1 MNLAIIGTNFI
12 SDWFM
17 TAGKHCDKLHVQAVY
32 SRTMEKG
39 RAFADKYGISDC
51 YDSLEELAAAE
62 NVEAVYV
69 ASPNALHAKQSIQ
82 MLNAGKHVL
91 CEKSIASNE
100 KELRLMLEAAEKN
113 HVIVMEAMRSVLDT
127 GFAAIKE
134 NLPKLG
140 KIRRATIQYCQYSS
154 RYDKFKNG
162 IIENA
167 FKPELSNGSLMDIGV
182 YCVHPMVKLF
192 GKPDEITASGI
203 KLHNGVDGMGTIV
216 AKYEKQGILV
226 ELIYSKITDSILPT
240 QIQGEEGCMLIEEI
254 YNAGRLT
261 ICYRDK
267 RREEIQVKKID
278 PNNNMYY
285 EIEEFIR
292 AAESGTGAKE
302 HNQYSLWELQVMDEA
317 RRQMGIVFP
326 ADKK

>member
-1 MNLAIIGTNFI
+1 MNFAIIGTNFI

-17 TAGKHCDKLHVQAVY
+17 TAGKHCEKLHVQAVY

-51 YDSLEELAAAE
+51 YDSLEALAAAK

-69 ASPNALHAKQSIQ
+69 ASPNAFHAPQSIQ
-82 MLNAGKHVL
+82 MLKAGKHVL

-100 KELRLMLEAAEKN
+100 KELQAMLAAAEEN
-113 HVIVMEAMRSVLDT
+113 QVIVMEAMRSVFDP
-127 GFAAIKE
+127 GFAAIVRH
-134 NLPKLG
+134 LPKIG
-140 KIRRATIQYCQYSS
+140 KVRRATIQYCQYSS

-192 GKPDEITASGI
+192 GRPDAVSAMGV
-203 KLHNGVDGMGTIV
+203 KLHNGVDGMGTIT
-216 AKYEKQGILV
+216 AMYREQGMLV
-226 ELIYSKITDSILPT
+226 ELIYSKITDSALPT
-240 QIQGEEGCMLIEEI
+240 QIQGEKGCMLIEEI
-254 YNAGRLT
+254 YNTNKIT
-261 ICYRDK
+261 ILYRDK
-267 RREEIQVKKID
+267 SREEIRVDKIAPD
-278 PNNNMYY
+278 NNMYY
-285 EIEEFIR
+285 EIETFIR
-292 AAESGTGAKE
+292 TAESMEGAKE
-302 HNQYSLWELQVMDEA
+302 HNQYSLWEMQVMDEA

-326 ADKK
+326 ADEK

>member
-1 MNLAIIGTNFI
+1 MNFAIIGTNFI

-17 TAGKHCDKLHVQAVY
+17 TAGKRCGKFHVQAVY
-32 SRTMEKG
+32 SRSMEKG
-39 RAFADKYGISDC
+39 RAFADKYGIPDC

-69 ASPNALHAKQSIQ
+69 ASPNSFHAPQSIR
-82 MLNAGKHVL
+82 MLKAGKHVL

-100 KELRLMLEAAEKN
+100 RELRAMLTAADEN
-113 HVIVMEAMRSVLDT
+113 QVIVMEAMRSVLDP
-127 GFAAIKE
+127 GFAAIAE
-134 NLPKLG
+134 HLPKIG
-140 KIRRATIQYCQYSS
+140 KVRRATIQYCQYSS

-192 GKPDEITASGI
+192 GKPDQILASCV
-203 KLHNGVDGMGTIV
+203 KLHNGIDGMGTIT
-216 AKYEKQGILV
+216 AKYEEQGMLAELV
-226 ELIYSKITDSILPT
+226 YSKITDSALPT
-240 QIQGEEGCMLIEEI
+240 QIQGEKGCMLIEEI
-254 YNAGRLT
+254 YNANKIT
-261 ICYRDK
+261 IRYRDK
-267 RREEIQVKKID
+267 SLEEIKVDKID
-278 PNNNMYY
+278 PDNNMYY

-292 AAESGTGAKE
+292 TAESGEGAKG
-302 HNQYSLWELQVMDEA
+302 HNQYSLWEMQVMDEA

-326 ADKK
+326 ADEK

>member
-1 MNLAIIGTNFI
+1 MNLAVIGTNFI

-17 TAGKHCDKLHVQAVY
+17 AAGKRCKKLQVQAVY

-39 RAFADKYGISDC
+39 RAFADKYGIPDC
-51 YDSLEELAAAE
+51 YDCLEALAAAE
-62 NVEAVYV
+62 NVDGVYI
-69 ASPNALHAKQSIQ
+69 ASPNALHAEQSIQ

-100 KELRLMLEAAEKN
+100 KELRAMLEAAERN
-113 HVIVMEAMRSVLDT
+113 HVIVMEAMRSVLDP
-127 GFAAIKE
+127 GFAAIQE
-134 NLPKLG
+134 HLPKIG
-140 KIRRATIQYCQYSS
+140 KVRRATIQYCQYSS

-192 GKPDEITASGI
+192 GKPDGI
-203 KLHNGVDGMGTIV
+203 SAAGIRLHNGVDGMGTIL
-216 AKYEKQGILV
+216 AKYEEQGILV
-226 ELIYSKITDSILPT
+226 ELIYSKITDSVLPT

-254 YNAGRLT
+254 YNTNKLT
-261 ICYRDK
+261 IRYRNGN
-267 RREEIQVKKID
+267 REEILVEKVD

-292 AAESGTGAKE
+292 TAESGEGAKE
-302 HNQYSLWELQVMDEA
+302 HNQYSLWEMQVMDEA

-326 ADKK
+326 ADEK

>member
-1 MNLAIIGTNFI
+1 MNFAIIGTNFI

-17 TAGKHCDKLHVQAVY
+17 TAGKHCEKLHVQAVY

-39 RAFADKYGISDC
+39 RAFADKYGIPDC
-51 YDSLEELAAAE
+51 YDSLDVLAAAE
-62 NVEAVYV
+62 NIQAVYV
-69 ASPNALHAKQSIQ
+69 ASPNALHAGQSIQ
-82 MLNAGKHVL
+82 MLNAEKHVL
-91 CEKSIASNE
+91 CEKCIASNE
-100 KELRLMLEAAEKN
+100 RELRAMLEAAEKN
-113 HVIVMEAMRSVLDT
+113 HVIVMEAMRSVLDP
-127 GFAAIKE
+127 GFAAVQK

-192 GKPDEITASGI
+192 GKPDEISALGI
-203 KLHNGVDGMGTIV
+203 KLHNGVDGTGTIL
-216 AKYEKQGILV
+216 AKYEEQGILA

-240 QIQGEEGCMLIEEI
+240 QIQGEEGCMLIEAI
-254 YNAGRLT
+254 YNANKLT
-261 ICYRDK
+261 IQYRDK
-267 RREEIQVKKID
+267 SREEILVEKVD
-278 PNNNMYY
+278 PANNMYY

-292 AAESGTGAKE
+292 VAESGESAKE

-326 ADKK
+326 ADS